1 MSRESKPPTYRKQIG
16 RNGARAFVE
25 LGERRVYLGPYNS
38 KESRER
44 YTRALA
50 EWESSGGHLAVPANQ
65 LTIVELVARFC
76 TFCEGYYVKA
86 DGRVTAEVESVRTA
100 MRPLLSLYAR
110 CPWH

>member
-16 RNGARAFVE
+16 KNGARAFVE

-50 EWESSGGHLAVPANQ
+50 EWESSGGHLSVPANQ

-76 TFCEGYYVKA
+76 TFCEV
-86 DGRVTAEVESVRTA
+86 
-100 MRPLLSLYAR
+100 SLALIPSEPVANFR
-110 CPWH
+110 RSGFWIIGPTQGLAKPT